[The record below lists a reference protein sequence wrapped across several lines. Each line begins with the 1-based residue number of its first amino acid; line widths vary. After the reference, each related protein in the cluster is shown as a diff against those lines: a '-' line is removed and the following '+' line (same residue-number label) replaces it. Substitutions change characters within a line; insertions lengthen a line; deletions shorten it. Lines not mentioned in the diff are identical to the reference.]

1 MKIYYTHYTEPSFFH
16 LTVYLG
22 DNAISICKE
31 LHCYFLQVVVFCHVD
46 VPYFIL
52 FKFLGM
58 GVLVGLETMQAL
70 YEDAAS

>member
-1 MKIYYTHYTEPSFFH
+1 MPYQYVKNFIVIFY
-16 LTVYLG
+16 
-22 DNAISICKE
+22 KW
-31 LHCYFLQVVVFCHVD
+31 VVFCHVD